1 MSDADTPAQLALL
14 PPDRRQALMDVIFR
28 TFGHSRFTQD
38 SPLRPDVWM
47 AYWERLAVGEK
58 DPRVDLI
65 LTPAAGSAPG
75 RVAVAL
81 EAMLAD
87 AHGPLEKTEGERSKL
102 RKPCRIVYSRTAV
115 QAALTP
121 MQALTAVVALS
132 PWWEERAREASETDR
147 ARARKDPNKAPRHE
161 ENLQCG
167 ARALKRVREF
177 LGKPEAEGWTVDEA
191 IADQAGSFQFYR
203 FAALASLTLMF
214 GKDLRKAEEIAKQLR
229 SGKVPLK
236 TLLAE
241 LGPYLEIA
249 LTQIDEEKA
258 RLTKFEANNPTIAL
272 DGKGPRIWN
281 AAVNRVAGNAVYVSR
296 RTIKVDATQTLFRVN
311 TSGIVWAVIDSG
323 IDARHPAFLQQS
335 SSSSAEKVDEAL
347 PDWPK
352 QTRINRSFDLTFLR
366 ELLAF
371 SCYPRKAPELPG
383 QKPHDPDNPSDAGRI
398 QKRWN
403 AFVADK
409 KATQKATI
417 KRLQDLRSQGHPIG
431 WDILAPLVE
440 IPHNDAL
447 YRPPRHDHGTH
458 VAGILAA
465 GWDCPRFAD
474 NNEPGMMG
482 ACPDLQLIDI
492 RAFDAQGVGRE
503 DTVIEAIDLI
513 RFLNRESNRL
523 VIHGAN
529 LSLSVTHDV
538 QAFGCGQTPVCI
550 ACNELVRNGVVVV
563 AAAGNSGHEGDAS
576 LGSHGQSTR
585 DISITDPG
593 NAELVITV
601 GSTHRQSPFSYG
613 VSYFS
618 SRGPTADGR
627 LKPDL
632 VAPGEKICG
641 PIPLSSDGTAT
652 YKILDGTSMAAPHV
666 SGVAALLMA
675 RNRELVGEPLRIKE
689 ILCRTA
695 TDLGRIPA
703 FQGAGLVDALR
714 ALQSI

>member
-1 MSDADTPAQLALL
+1 MSDTDAPTTPAALS
-14 PPDRRQALMDVIFR
+14 PERRQALMDVIFR

-38 SPLRPDVWM
+38 SPLRPDVWV
-47 AYWERLAVGEK
+47 AYWEKLAAGEK

-65 LTPAAGSAPG
+65 LTPAEGSSPG
-75 RVAVAL
+75 RAAVAL

-87 AHGPLEKTEGERSKL
+87 ADGPLKQTEGERVKM
-102 RKPCRIVYSRTAV
+102 RETCRIAYSRTAV

-121 MQALTAVVALS
+121 EQALTAVVALS
-132 PWWEERAREASETDR
+132 VWWEDRTREARETDE
-147 ARARKDPNKAPRHE
+147 ARGRE
-161 ENLQCG
+161 ENLPCG
-167 ARALKRVREF
+167 ARALKRVEEF
-177 LGKPEAEGWTVDEA
+177 LGTSEAETWTVDET
-191 IADQAGSFQFYR
+191 IAAQAGSFQFYR

-214 GKDLRKAEEIAKQLR
+214 GDDPRKAEDIAKQLR
-229 SGKVPLK
+229 SGNVPLAI
-236 TLLAE
+236 LLAE
-241 LGPYLEIA
+241 LKPYLQTA
-249 LTQIDEEKA
+249 LTRIDDEKA
-258 RLTKFEANNPTIAL
+258 RLANFENNNPEISET
-272 DGKGPRIWN
+272 GKWPRIWN
-281 AAVNRVAGNAVYVSR
+281 AAVNRAAGNAVYVSR

-311 TSGIVWAVIDSG
+311 TTGIVWAVIDSG
-323 IDARHPAFLQQS
+323 IDARHPAFFQRQTS
-335 SSSSAEKVDEAL
+335 TPAKEG
-347 PDWPK
+347 WPGR
-352 QTRINRSFDLTFLR
+352 TRINRSFDLTFLR
-366 ELLAF
+366 DLLTCSDF
-371 SCYPRKAPELPG
+371 PKDPPELSG
-383 QKPHDPDNPSDAGRI
+383 QGGTSNAAQIKSSWD
-398 QKRWN
+398 
-403 AFVADK
+403 AFVKHK
-409 KATQKATI
+409 KKTQSPMI
-417 KRLQDLRSQGHPIG
+417 DRLRDRRNAGLPIG
-431 WDILAPLVE
+431 WEILAPLVE
-440 IPHNDAL
+440 IPHDDAL

-474 NNEPGMMG
+474 NDEPGMMG
-482 ACPDLQLIDI
+482 ACPDLRLIDI

-513 RFLNRESNRL
+513 RYLNRESNRL

-563 AAAGNSGHEGDAS
+563 AAAGNSGHEGDAA
-576 LGSHGQSTR
+576 LGSRGQSTR

-593 NAELVITV
+593 NADLVITV

-641 PIPLSSDGTAT
+641 PIPLAGDGTAT

-675 RNRELVGEPLRIKE
+675 RNRELIGEPLRIKE

-695 TDLGRIPA
+695 TDLGRMPT

-714 ALQSI
+714 ALQSV